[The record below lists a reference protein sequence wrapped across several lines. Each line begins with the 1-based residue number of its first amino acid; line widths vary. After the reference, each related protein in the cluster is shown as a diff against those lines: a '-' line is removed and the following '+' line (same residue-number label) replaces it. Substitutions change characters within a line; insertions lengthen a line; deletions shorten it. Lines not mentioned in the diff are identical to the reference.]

1 MSRLAILVVVTAL
14 DFALGLLVLTRNP
27 RNWVNRSFALFAMS
41 VACWSASQ
49 VANLLGAEPAVFW
62 ARWSFLM
69 GGMTVLGL
77 VLFFHTFPFD
87 NKLPRT
93 KTFIAIAASAAVV
106 SLLSTFSPWIVAS
119 ASNTSRGRVPTYG
132 HLYPVFAIYVF
143 ACIGYSL
150 ALIVSRTRSARGAE
164 RQQLSYLFIALLVP
178 GLLGISTNLIIPL
191 LTHSSQF
198 SQYGPLF
205 SVLMV
210 AMIAHAIIRY
220 RFMNVRLIFRRGV
233 VYLMATIIA
242 GASLIGMLLAADKVT
257 GGSADDAP
265 LEVQVI
271 VGLIVAIAFR
281 PLKDRIQTWLDHY
294 VYRETYDYQKTIR
307 NASRTI
313 ASILDLRSVLNYLC
327 DITGRT
333 FRPDLAIILT
343 RDPDSGVFEV
353 AKAAAYGSFA
363 EGGGREFHRSPL
375 TPTSPLPLF
384 LARSRRYLLLNEQRR
399 VGFKPDLD
407 QAEYH
412 LRELGG
418 ELALPMFSETEL
430 TGFLVLGPKLS
441 GDAYFSEDVELLS
454 TLVSQ
459 AAIAVKNA
467 QLYRQVVLVNDYIE
481 NILSTMDSG
490 VITVDAH
497 GKVALANATAERLTG
512 LPRST
517 LTSMTVAQLSHS
529 IAGPLGATLSD
540 GKPRSQVEGI
550 LSSEGDRQTPIVC
563 STSALRSDR
572 NSVVGALVVFND
584 LTQVKAL
591 ESEKQRAERLAAFG
605 SLVSGIAHEIKNP
618 LVAIKTFAEL
628 LPERFLDTDFR
639 EDFSKV
645 VGTEIDR
652 IDGLVGRLRSLAAP
666 VPEQIGPTDIREP
679 ILETL
684 ALLRAQFEQTRTAV
698 HRDLGTS
705 SLLVAVD
712 PTQVKQL
719 LLNLFLNAVEAMGH
733 GGQLEIQGGS
743 KQINNKPWVYVTVS
757 DTGPGVP
764 DAIRSKIFEP
774 FFSTK
779 ARGSGLGLAICR
791 SIIDA
796 HRGTITVQPRDR
808 GQGTSV
814 VVSFPAASRM
824 RGVSSEPVLSA

>member
-1 MSRLAILVVVTAL
+1 MSRLAILIVVTAL
-14 DFALGLLVLTRNP
+14 DFTLGLLVLTRNP
-27 RNWVNRSFALFAMS
+27 RSWVNRSFALFAIS
-41 VACWSASQ
+41 VACWSGAQ
-49 VANLLGAEPAVFW
+49 VANLLGGEPAVFW
-62 ARWSFLM
+62 ARWSFFM
-69 GGMTVLGL
+69 GGTTVLGL
-77 VLFFHTFPFD
+77 VLFFHTFPF
-87 NKLPRT
+87 NNTLPRT
-93 KTFIAIAASAAVV
+93 KSFIAIAVSAIVISLV
-106 SLLSTFSPWIVAS
+106 STVTPWVVAS
-119 ASNTSRGRVPTYG
+119 ASNTPRGRVLTYG
-132 HLYPVFAIYVF
+132 PLYPAFAAYVF

-150 ALIVSRTRSARGAE
+150 ALIVTRTRSSRGAE
-164 RQQLSYLFIALLVP
+164 RQQLTYLFIALLVP
-178 GLLGISTNLIIPL
+178 GLLGISTNLVIPL
-191 LTHSSQF
+191 LTRSSQF

-220 RFMNVRLIFRRGV
+220 RFMDVRLIFRRGV

-242 GASLIGMLLAADKVT
+242 GAFLVSMLLVADKLM
-257 GGSADDAP
+257 GGTADDAP

-281 PLKDRIQTWLDHY
+281 PLKDKIQTGLDHY

-307 NASRTI
+307 DASRTI
-313 ASILDLRSVLNYLC
+313 ASILDLKSVLNYLC
-327 DITGRT
+327 DMTGRT
-333 FRPDLAIILT
+333 FRPDLVAVLT
-343 RDPDSGVFEV
+343 RDPDSDVFEV
-353 AKAAAYGSFA
+353 AKAAAYNSFA
-363 EGGGREFHRSPL
+363 EGGGREFHHSPL
-375 TPTSPLPLF
+375 APVTPLPLF

-399 VGFKPDLD
+399 VDFKPDLD

-418 ELALPMFSETEL
+418 ELAFPMFSETEL

-441 GDAYFSEDVELLS
+441 GDAYFPEDVELLS

-497 GKVALANATAERLTG
+497 GKVALVNATAERLTG
-512 LPRST
+512 LPRSA
-517 LTSMTVAQLSHS
+517 LTSMTVTQLSHS
-529 IAGPLGATLSD
+529 ISGPLGATLSD
-540 GKPRSQVEGI
+540 GKPRPQVESTLAG
-550 LSSEGDRQTPIVC
+550 EGDRQTPIVC
-563 STSALRSDR
+563 STSALRNDR

-666 VPEQIGPTDIREP
+666 VPEQVGPTDIREP

-684 ALLRAQFEQTRTAV
+684 SLLRAQFEQTRTTV
-698 HRDLGTS
+698 HRELGSS

-719 LLNLFLNAVEAMGH
+719 LLNLFLNAIEAMGH
-733 GGQLEIQGGS
+733 GGQLEIQSGC
-743 KQINNKPWVYVTVS
+743 KQVNNQPWVYVTIS

-764 DAIRSKIFEP
+764 DAIRGKIFEP

-791 SIIDA
+791 SIVDA
-796 HRGTITVQPRDR
+796 HRGTINLQSRER
-808 GQGTSV
+808 GQGTVV
-814 VVSFPAASRM
+814 VVSFPAASQVS
-824 RGVSSEPVLSA
+824 GVSSEPVLSA